1 MRENT
6 RRRAL
11 VTGGSRGIGAAIA
24 RSLATR
30 GHDVVLTYRSRRD
43 EAEALAEEIGGRAF
57 ALDLGDSEAAKQLA
71 AGLEEE
77 MDGVDVLVHNAGF
90 TRDGLLPFLSEG
102 NWDAVQE
109 VNLRGPYLL
118 TRGLLKGMV
127 RRRWGRVISLA
138 SASGVIGHA
147 GQTAYSA
154 AKAGLIGF
162 TKALAL
168 EVARYGITAN
178 SVAPGFIETEMLD
191 AIPPKKLEAFLA
203 QVPLGRAG
211 RPEEVAELVAYLAS
225 DAAGY
230 MTGQVLRVDG
240 GLVTA

>member
-1 MRENT
+1 MEET
-6 RRRAL
+6 RARRAL
-11 VTGGSRGIGAAIA
+11 VTGGNRGIGAAIV
-24 RSLATR
+24 RSLSAR
-30 GHDVVLTYRSRRD
+30 GLEVVFTYRSRRD
-43 EAEALAEEIGGRAF
+43 EAEALAGEIGARTF
-57 ALDLGDSEAAKQLA
+57 ELDLGQPEAVKTLA
-71 AGLEEE
+71 ARLEEE
-77 MDGVDVLVHNAGF
+77 LDGVDVLVHNAGF
-90 TRDGLLPFLSEG
+90 TRDGLLAFLAEDT
-102 NWDAVQE
+102 WDAVHE

-127 RRRWGRVISLA
+127 RRRWGRVITLA

-178 SVAPGFIETEMLD
+178 SVAPGFIATEMLD

-203 QVPLGRAG
+203 QVPLRRAG
-211 RPEEVAELVAYLAS
+211 RPEEVAELVAFLAS
-225 DAAGY
+225 DAAAY
-230 MTGQVLRVDG
+230 MTGQTLRVDG
-240 GLVTA
+240 GLITA